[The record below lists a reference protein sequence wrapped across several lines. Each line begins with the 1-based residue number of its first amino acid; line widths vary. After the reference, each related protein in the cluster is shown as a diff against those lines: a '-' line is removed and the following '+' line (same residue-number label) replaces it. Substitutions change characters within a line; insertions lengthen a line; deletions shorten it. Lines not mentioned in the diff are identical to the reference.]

1 MLADQSQRAGFVVG
15 ARNVERE
22 SYKTLSEKA
31 AAEVVEIM
39 PWDLEELLARQ
50 GDLLVLDVR
59 ERSEFELVHIAGSLN
74 VPRGILEA
82 ACEYDYA
89 ETEPELVEARQRP
102 VVVVCRSG
110 NRSALAAFV
119 MKLIGYENVSSLKLG
134 IKGWNDGDLP
144 LVDSHGNAVDAD
156 DAAAV
161 IERKLTPA
169 QIDPARRRA

>member
-1 MLADQSQRAGFVVG
+1 
-15 ARNVERE
+15 VERE

-31 AAEVVEIM
+31 AAEITEIM
-39 PWDLEELLARQ
+39 PWDLEELLAKP
-50 GDLLVLDVR
+50 GDLMVLDVR
-59 ERSEFELVHIAGSLN
+59 ERSEFQLVHIAGSLN

-89 ETEPELVEARQRP
+89 ETEPELVEARRQP
-102 VVVVCRSG
+102 IVVVCRSG
-110 NRSALAAFV
+110 NRSALAAYV
-119 MKLIGYENVSSLKLG
+119 MKLIGYEDVSSLKLG

-144 LVDSHGNAVDAD
+144 LVDGVGNTVDAD

-161 IERKLTPA
+161 IERELAPE